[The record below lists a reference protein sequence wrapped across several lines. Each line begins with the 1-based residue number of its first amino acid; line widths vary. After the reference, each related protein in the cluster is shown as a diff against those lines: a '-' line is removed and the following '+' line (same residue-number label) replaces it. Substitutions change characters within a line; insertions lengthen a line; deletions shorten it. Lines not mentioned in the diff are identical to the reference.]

1 MNNDLVWVTG
11 GAHEPERITRAEVIE
26 LYQKA
31 FKVINARMFDGGLPS
46 IAILPG
52 DEYPNATDDTT
63 DAAAIFRY
71 RPDRKERPQI
81 YLQFDNLPE
90 YGIDTDD
97 ISSLFHEMIHY
108 FCYERG
114 IEDTKVNHGIHYHT
128 EIFKRA
134 VEEHGGVS
142 EYIDTANG
150 YGGELPKEAAWA
162 IFKEL

>member
-1 MNNDLVWVTG
+1 MALVWLNRDP
-11 GAHEPERITRAEVIE
+11 AHEPEPMARAEIIE
-26 LYQKA
+26 QYQRA
-31 FKVINARMFDGGLPS
+31 FNVINARLFDGSLPP

-52 DEYPNATDDTT
+52 DEYPDATDDTT

-71 RPDRKERPQI
+71 RPDRKERPLI

-90 YGIDTDD
+90 YGIDNDD

-114 IEDTKVNHGIHYHT
+114 IEDTEVTHGILYHN
-128 EIFKRA
+128 ESFKKA

-142 EYIDTANG
+142 NYIDPE
-150 YGGELPKEAAWA
+150 YGHSGELPEGAALA
-162 IFKEL
+162 ILREL